1 MAGSGR
7 PAAVQAIVGEDSY
20 LAEAAL
26 GRVLRAAVGDGGD
39 EATRVFY
46 GDETKWAEVLGA
58 ARTGSLFAPS
68 RAIVVRRAELFPEDR
83 GRKEER
89 EGKEGAAEDGA
100 SAGGGAE
107 PDAPVSG
114 RKGRKASPSEHPLL
128 TYASSPAPDVTLVLI
143 AARPDK
149 RRQPWKALLPHVEV
163 HEAAPLRRAA
173 LRSYVEQEL
182 RRRGLRL
189 SRDVLS
195 FLIDEVGQD
204 LRRLMGEIDKLEAF
218 VDGRAEIAIED
229 VSGLLGKGLGQPLY
243 LMSDA
248 FAARDTPRALEL
260 LERLLGEGEQGPLV
274 VATLHRALRQVRGAV
289 ALRSAGMPAPQIG
302 ARLLPPH
309 MQFKLEALLTA
320 SRRWSE
326 ADIRRAIA
334 LLEKT
339 DRGIKRGGDA
349 AVALTGALVAT
360 TAATSPRR
368 AS

>member
-26 GRVLRAAVGDGGD
+26 ERVLRAAVGEDGS
-39 EATRVFY
+39 ESTRVFY
-46 GDETKWAEVLGA
+46 GDETRWAEVLGA

-89 EGKEGAAEDGA
+89 EGKEGAADEDGA
-100 SAGGGAE
+100 AGAGGE
-107 PDAPVSG
+107 PEAAASG
-114 RKGRKASPSEHPLL
+114 RKAKKASQPEHPLL
-128 TYASSPAPDVTLVLI
+128 TYVSSPAPDVTLVLI

-149 RRQPWKALLPHVEV
+149 RRQPWKALLPRVEV
-163 HEAAPLRRAA
+163 HEAAPLKRAA
-173 LRSYVEQEL
+173 LRGYVEQEL

-189 SRDVLS
+189 SRDVLG
-195 FLIDEVGQD
+195 LLLDEVGQD

-218 VDGRAEIAIED
+218 LDGRAEITVED
-229 VSGLLGKGLGQPLY
+229 VSALLGKGLGQPLY
-243 LMSDA
+243 LLSDA

-260 LERLLGEGEQGPLV
+260 VERLLGDGEPGPLV
-274 VATLHRALRQVRGAV
+274 VSALHRALRQVRGAV
-289 ALRSAGMPAPQIG
+289 ALQSAGTPAAQIG
-302 ARLLPPH
+302 TRLLPQH
-309 MQFKLEALLTA
+309 MQFKLAALLTA
-320 SRRWSE
+320 AKRWSE
-326 ADIRRAIA
+326 ADIRRAIV
-334 LLEKT
+334 LLEET

-349 AVALTGALVAT
+349 AVALTGAVVAAT
-360 TAATSPRR
+360 LSTSPRR

>member
-26 GRVLRAAVGDGGD
+26 ARVLRAAVGDGGD

-68 RAIVVRRAELFPEDR
+68 RAIVVRRAELFSEDR
-83 GRKEER
+83 GRKEE
-89 EGKEGAAEDGA
+89 GKEDAADEDRPA
-100 SAGGGAE
+100 SAGAE
-107 PDAPVSG
+107 PEAPAA
-114 RKGRKASPSEHPLL
+114 GRKARRAAPPEHPLL

-143 AARPDK
+143 ASRPDK
-149 RRQPWKALLPHVEV
+149 RRQPWKALLPRVEV
-163 HEAAPLRRAA
+163 HEAAPLKRAA
-173 LRSYVEQEL
+173 LRGYVEQEL

-195 FLIDEVGQD
+195 LLIEEVGQD

-218 VDGRAEIAIED
+218 VDGRAEITVED
-229 VSGLLGKGLGQPLY
+229 LSGLLGKGLGQPLY
-243 LMSDA
+243 LLSDA

-289 ALRSAGMPAPQIG
+289 ALRGAGTPAPQIG

-320 SRRWSE
+320 ARRWSE
-326 ADIRRAIA
+326 AEIRRAIA
-334 LLEKT
+334 LLEET

-349 AVALTGALVAT
+349 AVALTRALVAT